1 MSRRGEDRQRT
12 GTRRTDAGRADAG
25 RSDGPPRFLVDG
37 MLARL
42 ARWLRAA
49 GFDAQYADGTDPR
62 TQVVQAMRA
71 DRIVVTRNR
80 RFPRAPGARQIVLE
94 SKTLEHQMVELLR
107 HFPGLNPLA
116 SPFSRC
122 TGCNEPVAPSEPP
135 TPAPAGIEGPFTRCP
150 GCGRYYWRGSHYDRM
165 HAKLVRV
172 ARVLEE
178 SRVREAAGDP
188 PPITRDEFDEFLREA
203 LVLLGLSWRGYR
215 RVRWGFRTRLRN
227 RLRELGLLRL
237 RDYMVLV
244 RKNPVERER
253 LGAQLAVTISRFF
266 RDRGFWF
273 RFADDLFPVLELLAN
288 GGPVRVWSLGCA
300 SGEEPYTLRI
310 VWRESG
316 RREEA
321 LSVVATDLRPVCLER
336 AARRLYP
343 ESAVHNVP
351 AVLRSRYLHER
362 NGTFLLDEEIARGV
376 QFERFDWR
384 SEKGWPVGDFHW
396 VLARNGIFTYD
407 DEPHALAKLARIER
421 ALVPGGYLW
430 IGGNERLPG
439 AAQARWTK
447 VAPSLYRK

>member
-1 MSRRGEDRQRT
+1 MSRAGEQAANRE
-12 GTRRTDAGRADAG
+12 
-25 RSDGPPRFLVDG
+25 SPRFLVDG

-49 GFDAQYADGTDPR
+49 GFDARYADGTEPR
-62 TQVVQAMRA
+62 KQVTQALRD

-80 RFPRAPGARQIVLE
+80 RFPKGPGSQQIVLE

-107 HFPGLNPLA
+107 HFPHLNPLA
-116 SPFSRC
+116 MPFSRC
-122 TGCNEPVAPSEPP
+122 TGCNEPVAPSAPP
-135 TPAPAGIEGPFTRCP
+135 SPAPAGIEGPFTRCP
-150 GCGRYYWRGSHYDRM
+150 RCSRYYWRGSHYDRM

-178 SRVREAAGDP
+178 SRAREAAGDP
-188 PPITRDEFDEFLREA
+188 PPITRDEFDEFLRET
-203 LVLLGLSWRGYR
+203 LTLLGLSWRGYR

-237 RDYMVLV
+237 SDYMILV
-244 RKNPVERER
+244 RSDAAERER
-253 LGAQLAVTISRFF
+253 LGALLAVTISRFF
-266 RDRGFWF
+266 RDRDFWF
-273 RFADDLFPVLELLAN
+273 RFAAELFPELERLAD
-288 GGPVRVWSLGCA
+288 GGPVRAWSLGCA

-316 RREEA
+316 RREGN
-321 LSVVATDLRPVCLER
+321 LSVLATDLRAICLER

-351 AVLRSRYLHER
+351 AALRSRYLHER
-362 NGTFLLDEEIARGV
+362 HSTFLLDDKIARGV
-376 QFERFDWR
+376 QFEQFDWR
-384 SEKGWPVGDFHW
+384 SRAGWPVGEFHW

-407 DEPHALAKLARIER
+407 NEKHALARLTRIER
-421 ALVPGGYLW
+421 ALAPGGYLW
-430 IGGNERLPG
+430 IGGNERLPD
-439 AAQARWTK
+439 AARTRWTK

>member
-1 MSRRGEDRQRT
+1 MRRRSGE
-12 GTRRTDAGRADAG
+12 A
-25 RSDGPPRFLVDG
+25 PRFLVDG

-49 GFDAQYADGTDPR
+49 GFDAQYADGTEPR
-62 TQVVQAMRA
+62 AQAAQAMREG
-71 DRIVVTRNR
+71 RIVVTRNR
-80 RFPRAPGARQIVLE
+80 RFPKGPGARQIVLE
-94 SKTLEHQMVELLR
+94 SKTLERQMVELLR
-107 HFPGLNPLA
+107 HFPHLNPLA

-135 TPAPAGIEGPFTRCP
+135 NPAPPGIEGPFTRCP
-150 GCGRYYWRGSHYDRM
+150 RCGRYYWRGSHYDRM
-165 HAKLVRV
+165 HAKLVHV
-172 ARVLEE
+172 ARALEE
-178 SRVREAAGDP
+178 SREREAAGEP
-188 PPITRDEFDEFLREA
+188 PPIKREDFDEFLREA
-203 LVLLGLSWRGYR
+203 LILLGLSWRGYR

-237 RDYMVLV
+237 HDYMLLV
-244 RKNPVERER
+244 RSDPSERER
-253 LGAQLAVTISRFF
+253 LGALLAVTISRFF

-273 RFADDLFPVLELLAN
+273 RFADDLFPALERVAS

-310 VWRESG
+310 MWRESG
-316 RREEA
+316 RAEED
-321 LSVVATDLRPVCLER
+321 LSVLATDLRTVCLER
-336 AARRLYP
+336 ARRRLYP

-351 AVLRSRYLHER
+351 AELRSRYLHER
-362 NGTFLLDEEIARGV
+362 RGTFLLDEEIARGV

-384 SEKGWPVGDFHW
+384 SETGWPVGDFHW

-407 DEPHALAKLARIER
+407 DESGALAKLERIED

-430 IGGNERLPG
+430 IGGNERLPD
-439 AAQARWTK
+439 AARARWTK